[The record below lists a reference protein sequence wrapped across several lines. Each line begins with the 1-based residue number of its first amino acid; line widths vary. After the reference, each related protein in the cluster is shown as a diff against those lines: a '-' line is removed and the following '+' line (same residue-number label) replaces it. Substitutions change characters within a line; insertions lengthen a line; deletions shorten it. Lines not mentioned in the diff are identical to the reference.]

1 MGQSHKMRHLLTGL
15 LCLLLVACEQPNA
28 DANARRDN
36 AEKSYILTTATTGGT
51 YYPVGVAISTLVKLK
66 LQEEHGISLSAINSA
81 GSGENVK
88 LLQTGEA
95 GFAIIQ
101 GLFGVWAG
109 TGRGAYGEANASLDL
124 RSVSMLW
131 PNVEHFV
138 VNKEYVTTGTMS
150 DMREMGGAKFSVG
163 NRNSGAKES
172 NAMIFERLDIQEGRD
187 ISWAYL
193 GYGAAAD
200 ALQNRTIVGF
210 SAPAGAPISAVVRA
224 YSTVGED
231 ITVLN
236 FSDAELLKVNEAVN
250 LWTRYVVPANTYP
263 GQTEPIYTAAQPN
276 FLAVR
281 SDIDEDVVYRI
292 TRVIYENLSFLYSVH
307 KATRVMTLE
316 NAVEGL
322 PVALHPGAVRYYREQ
337 GIPIPDHLLPPE
349 LATELAPSL
358 EAE

>member
-1 MGQSHKMRHLLTGL
+1 MRKLAIGLVCLILT
-15 LCLLLVACEQPNA
+15 ACSQ
-28 DANARRDN
+28 DGDGVGRDN
-36 AEKSYILTTATTGGT
+36 EEKSYILTTATTGGT

-88 LLQTGEA
+88 LLQSGEA
-95 GFAIIQ
+95 GFALIQ
-101 GLFGVWAG
+101 GLFGVWAQ
-109 TGRGAYGEANASLDL
+109 TGRGAYGGADASLDL
-124 RSVSMLW
+124 RSIAMLW

-138 VNKEYVTTGTMS
+138 VNKEYVKTGTMA
-150 DMREMGGAKFSVG
+150 DMRAMDGAIFSVG

-172 NAMIFERLDIQEGRD
+172 NAMIFEALEIEEGRD

-193 GYGAAAD
+193 GYGASAD
-200 ALQNRTIVGF
+200 ALQNRTIAGF
-210 SAPAGAPISAVVRA
+210 SAPAGAPISAVMRA
-224 YSTVGED
+224 FSTVGDD

-236 FSDAELLKVNEAVN
+236 FTDAELAKVNEGIN
-250 LWTRYVVPANTYP
+250 LWKRYVVPANTYP
-263 GQTEPIYTAAQPN
+263 GQAEPIYTAAQPN

-281 SDIDEDVVYRI
+281 SDVDEEVVYRI

-316 NAVEGL
+316 NAIEGL
-322 PVALHPGAVRYYREQ
+322 PVKLHPGAVRYYREQ
-337 GIPIPDHLLPPE
+337 GIPIPDALLPPE
-349 LATELAPSL
+349 IAPDM